1 MANLMSNPYSQRNWI
16 GFATAAL
23 FVLFPLFANLVSQ
36 EYYVTFL
43 TRVLIIGLAAIG
55 LNIALGYSGMVS
67 FGHSL
72 YIGVGAYTV
81 AIVSDFGISNAAL
94 HLIIALCAG
103 AAISLVVGLVSLRT
117 AGVSFIMITL
127 AFAQMFYYVVIGL
140 KQYGGD
146 DGISLPSRSTLGAIN
161 LENNNVF
168 YYLCLLIV
176 TLALW
181 GVYRISKSR
190 FGSVIRGCKLNERR
204 MEALG
209 FATLRYKLL
218 AYVISAQ
225 VCVVA
230 GFLLANLAKFSSPSY
245 LQWSMSGELIVMV
258 VLGGMG
264 TVFGP
269 LLGAISLLFLEEVL
283 ANFGLPLPF
292 GISSFIKSHWMLLI
306 GLFIVITGLHVQHGL
321 AGFINR
327 GKRDV

>member
-127 AFAQMFYYVVIGL
+127 AA
-140 KQYGGD
+140 
-146 DGISLPSRSTLGAIN
+146 
-161 LENNNVF
+161 
-168 YYLCLLIV
+168 
-176 TLALW
+176 
-181 GVYRISKSR
+181 
-190 FGSVIRGCKLNERR
+190 
-204 MEALG
+204 
-209 FATLRYKLL
+209 
-218 AYVISAQ
+218 
-225 VCVVA
+225 
-230 GFLLANLAKFSSPSY
+230 LAKHSWRY
-245 LQWSMSGELIVMV
+245 QSGKQQR
-258 VLGGMG
+258 
-264 TVFGP
+264 
-269 LLGAISLLFLEEVL
+269 LL
-283 ANFGLPLPF
+283 LPLP
-292 GISSFIKSHWMLLI
+292 INCHSR
-306 GLFIVITGLHVQHGL
+306 IVGRLPNFQVAIWLG
-321 AGFINR
+321 N
-327 GKRDV
+327 

>member
-1 MANLMSNPYSQRNWI
+1 MANLISKLNSNCNWMGI
-16 GFATAAL
+16 ATFAL
-23 FVLFPLFANLVSQ
+23 FALFPLFANLTGQ

-55 LNIALGYSGMVS
+55 LNIALGYAGMVS

-81 AIVSDFGISNAAL
+81 AIVSEFGISNAAL
-94 HLIIALCAG
+94 QLGIAVVTG
-103 AAISLVVGLVSLRT
+103 VTISLIVGLVCLRT
-117 AGVSFIMITL
+117 SGVAFIMITL
-127 AFAQMFYYVVIGL
+127 AFAQMFYYVVVGL

-146 DGISLPSRSTLGAIN
+146 DGMSLASRSTLGALD

-168 YYLCLLIV
+168 YYFCLVIV
-176 TLALW
+176 SLVIW
-181 GVYRISKSR
+181 CVYRMSKSR

-204 MEALG
+204 MVAIG
-209 FATLRYKLL
+209 FGTLRYKLL
-218 AYVISAQ
+218 AYVISAE

-245 LQWSMSGELIVMV
+245 LHWSMSGELIVMV
-258 VLGGMG
+258 VLGGIG
-264 TVFGP
+264 TVLGP

-283 ANFGLPLPF
+283 ANFVLPLPF
-292 GISSFIKSHWMLLI
+292 GFGSFIQSHWMLLI
-306 GLFIVITGLHVQHGL
+306 GLFIVIIGLRVQHGL

-327 GKRDV
+327 RNQDV

>member
-1 MANLMSNPYSQRNWI
+1 MANLMSKLNSRRNWI
-16 GFATAAL
+16 GLATFAL
-23 FVLFPLFANLVSQ
+23 FALFPLFANLANQ

-55 LNIALGYSGMVS
+55 LNIALGYAGMVS

-81 AIVSDFGISNAAL
+81 AIISDSGISNAAL
-94 HLIIALCAG
+94 HLGVALCAG
-103 AAISLVVGLVSLRT
+103 AAISLVVGLVCLRT
-117 AGVSFIMITL
+117 TGVAFIMITL
-127 AFAQMFYYVVIGL
+127 AFAQMFYYVVVGL

-146 DGISLPSRSTLGAIN
+146 DGMSLSSRSTFGAID
-161 LENNNVF
+161 LENNSVF
-168 YYLCLLIV
+168 YYLCLTTV
-176 TLALW
+176 TLAVW
-181 GVYRISKSR
+181 GVYRMSKSR

-204 MEALG
+204 MAALG
-209 FATLRYKLL
+209 FSTLRYKLL
-218 AYVISAQ
+218 AYVISAE

-264 TVFGP
+264 TVLGP
-269 LLGAISLLFLEEVL
+269 LLGGICLLFLEEVL

-292 GISSFIKSHWMLLI
+292 GVSSFIQSHWMLLI
-306 GLFIVITGLHVQHGL
+306 GLFIVIIGLRIQHGL
-321 AGFINR
+321 ASFINR
-327 GKRDV
+327 GKQDA